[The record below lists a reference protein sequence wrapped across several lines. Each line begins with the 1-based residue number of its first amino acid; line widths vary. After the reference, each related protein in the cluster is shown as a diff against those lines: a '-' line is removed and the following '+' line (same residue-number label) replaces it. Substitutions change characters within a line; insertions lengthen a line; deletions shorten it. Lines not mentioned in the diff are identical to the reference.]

1 MKTRII
7 VVFGESVQD
16 LGIWAYRTI
25 GTEGI
30 NIGSAVDFAK
40 AVIRDSSHDPGESRS
55 SKSSTGLILTNP
67 GQLVWYCA
75 GEKAISL
82 PTWHA
87 IPRRNAVE
95 PPMRMTIRNKIPGN
109 ETWQDHIT
117 HVFENVLG
125 KIISKDTKIDII
137 GLAEGG
143 LGAVRYLAERCMFSK
158 HLHPDGFLPHRKKHL
173 SHVQH
178 RLVNLRHVTALAN
191 SLHPRALMANAHF
204 SNLPFQPPARQKPP
218 TSPRIRFVHVH
229 PKPCLSSLARIPR
242 RACRR
247 PLRVRLQLLL
257 IWGDAERRRD
267 HAKGLGQYARLAE
280 CDARESGVRGS

>member
-1 MKTRII
+1 VCSRLQSLGLQTLRLPTDAAQNSPHVPILVSPSIDTKTRII
-7 VVFGESVQD
+7 VVFGEPVQD

-30 NIGSAVDFAK
+30 NIGSAVNFAK
-40 AVIRDSSHDPGESRS
+40 SVIRDSSHDPGESRS
-55 SKSSTGLILTNP
+55 SKASTGLILTNP

-125 KIISKDTKIDII
+125 KIVSKDTKIDII

-143 LGAVRYLAERCMFSK
+143 LGAVRYLAERCMFS
-158 HLHPDGFLPHRKKHL
+158 
-173 SHVQH
+173 
-178 RLVNLRHVTALAN
+178 
-191 SLHPRALMANAHF
+191 
-204 SNLPFQPPARQKPP
+204 
-218 TSPRIRFVHVH
+218 
-229 PKPCLSSLARIPR
+229 
-242 RACRR
+242 
-247 PLRVRLQLLL
+247 
-257 IWGDAERRRD
+257 
-267 HAKGLGQYARLAE
+267 
-280 CDARESGVRGS
+280 